1 MLNRRQLRIKALE
14 GVYAFDKSLD
24 KNIDF
29 QISYFLK
36 SNKNFFKL
44 YITCFSL
51 LKELHYFANEL
62 HSKNQKKYINKDSD
76 LSLNKFC
83 NNLVLKRVSSN
94 EFLSKKINDFSVN
107 YWESRSELISSI
119 WNDIIESDIS
129 IKYLKDEYNKSF
141 ELDKLYLTN
150 LFRKIIASNK
160 KLYDFFEDTEISWI
174 NDLPLVN
181 SLVLSSIKNSKK
193 SSKSLPLMMDIY
205 KNDEDAEF
213 GVKLL
218 KSVIDNKDMLQDHI
232 SKITLNWDNDRIAQI
247 DLILLQ
253 MCLAEFLFFKS
264 IPVKASIN
272 EYLEI
277 AKEYSSKKSNI
288 FINGILDKLS
298 KNLTKNGTLKKNKR
312 GMQ

>member
-51 LKELHYFANEL
+51 LKELHDFANEL

-94 EFLSKKINDFSVN
+94 EFLSKKINDFSVD

-129 IKYLKDEYNKSF
+129 IKYLNNENNKSF

-193 SSKSLPLMMDIY
+193 SSKSLPIMMDIY

-253 MCLAEFLFFKS
+253 MCLAEFLFFES
-264 IPVKASIN
+264 IPIKASIN

>member
-14 GVYAFDKSLD
+14 SVYAFDKSID

-51 LKELHYFANEL
+51 IKELHVFAKEL
-62 HSKNQKKYINKDSD
+62 HLKNKKKYISKDSD
-76 LSLNKFC
+76 LSLDKFC
-83 NNLVLKRVSSN
+83 NNLVLERISNN
-94 EFLSKKINDFSVN
+94 EFLLNKTRELSVD
-107 YWESRSELISSI
+107 YWETRSELISSI

-129 IKYLKDEYNKSF
+129 IKYLKDEKNNF
-141 ELDKLYLTN
+141 DLDKLYLTN
-150 LFRKIIASNK
+150 LFRKVIASNK

-193 SSKSLPLMMDIY
+193 SSISLSLMTDIY

-218 KSVIDNKDMLQDHI
+218 KSVINNKEILQEHI

-264 IPVKASIN
+264 IPIKASIN

-298 KNLTKNGTLKKNKR
+298 KDLTKNGTLKKNKR
-312 GMQ
+312 GLQ

>member
-14 GVYAFDKSLD
+14 SVYAFDKSLD

-51 LKELHYFANEL
+51 IKELHVFAKEL
-62 HSKNQKKYINKDSD
+62 HLKNKKKYISKDSD
-76 LSLNKFC
+76 LSLDKFC
-83 NNLVLKRVSSN
+83 NNLVLERISNN
-94 EFLSKKINDFSVN
+94 EFLLNKTRELSVD
-107 YWESRSELISSI
+107 YWETRSELISSI

-129 IKYLKDEYNKSF
+129 IKYLKDEKNNF
-141 ELDKLYLTN
+141 DLDKLYLTN
-150 LFRKIIASNK
+150 LFRKVIASNK

-193 SSKSLPLMMDIY
+193 SSISLSLMTDIY

-218 KSVIDNKDMLQDHI
+218 KSVINNKEILQEHI

-264 IPVKASIN
+264 IPIKASIN

-298 KNLTKNGTLKKNKR
+298 KDLTINGTLKKNKR
-312 GMQ
+312 GLQ

>member
-14 GVYAFDKSLD
+14 SVYAFDKSLD

-51 LKELHYFANEL
+51 IKELHVFAKEL
-62 HSKNQKKYINKDSD
+62 HLKNKKKYISKDSD
-76 LSLNKFC
+76 LSLDKFC
-83 NNLVLKRVSSN
+83 NNLVLERISN
-94 EFLSKKINDFSVN
+94 NEYLLNKTRELSVD
-107 YWESRSELISSI
+107 YWETRSELISSI

-129 IKYLKDEYNKSF
+129 IKYLKDEKNNF
-141 ELDKLYLTN
+141 DLDKLYLTN
-150 LFRKIIASNK
+150 LFRKVIASNK

-193 SSKSLPLMMDIY
+193 SSISLSLMTDIY
-205 KNDEDAEF
+205 KNEEDAEF

-218 KSVIDNKDMLQDHI
+218 KSVINNKEILQEHI

-264 IPVKASIN
+264 IPIKASIN

-298 KNLTKNGTLKKNKR
+298 KDLTKNGTLKKNKR
-312 GMQ
+312 GLQ

>member
-14 GVYAFDKSLD
+14 GVYAYDKSID

-51 LKELHYFANEL
+51 LKELHFFANEL
-62 HSKNQKKYINKDSD
+62 HIKNQKKYINKDSD
-76 LSLNKFC
+76 LLVENFSS
-83 NNLVLKRVSSN
+83 NLVLNQISN
-94 EFLSKKINDFSVN
+94 SDFLVKKIKDFGIN
-107 YWESRSELISSI
+107 YWENHSELIFSI

-129 IKYLKDEYNKSF
+129 TKYLNIKDNSF
-141 ELDKLYLTN
+141 ESDTSYLTN
-150 LFRKIIASNK
+150 LFRKVIASNK

-193 SSKSLPLMMDIY
+193 SSKNLPFMTDIY

-218 KSVIDNKDMLQDHI
+218 KSVINNKESLEDHI
-232 SKITLNWDNDRIAQI
+232 SKTTLNWDNDRIAQI

-298 KNLTKNGTLKKNKR
+298 KNLSENGTLKKNKR

>member
-14 GVYAFDKSLD
+14 GVYAYDKSID

-51 LKELHYFANEL
+51 LKELHFFANEL
-62 HSKNQKKYINKDSD
+62 HIKNQKKYINKDSD
-76 LSLNKFC
+76 LLVENFSS
-83 NNLVLKRVSSN
+83 NLVLNQISN
-94 EFLSKKINDFSVN
+94 SDFLVKKIKDFGIN
-107 YWESRSELISSI
+107 YWENHSELIFSI

-129 IKYLKDEYNKSF
+129 KKYLNIKDNSF
-141 ELDKLYLTN
+141 ESDTSYLTN
-150 LFRKIIASNK
+150 LFRKVIASNK

-193 SSKSLPLMMDIY
+193 SSKNLPFMTDIY

-218 KSVIDNKDMLQDHI
+218 KSVINNKESLEDHI
-232 SKITLNWDNDRIAQI
+232 SKTTLNWDNDRIAQI

-298 KNLTKNGTLKKNKR
+298 KNLSENGTLKKNKR

>member
-14 GVYAFDKSLD
+14 SVYAFDKSLD

-51 LKELHYFANEL
+51 IKELHVFAKEL
-62 HSKNQKKYINKDSD
+62 HLKNKKKYISKDSD
-76 LSLNKFC
+76 LSLDKFC
-83 NNLVLKRVSSN
+83 NNLVLERISNN
-94 EFLSKKINDFSVN
+94 EFLLNKTRELSVD
-107 YWESRSELISSI
+107 YWETRSELISSI

-129 IKYLKDEYNKSF
+129 IKYLKDEKNNF
-141 ELDKLYLTN
+141 DLDKLYLTN
-150 LFRKIIASNK
+150 LFRKVIASNK

-193 SSKSLPLMMDIY
+193 SSISLSLMTDIY

-218 KSVIDNKDMLQDHI
+218 KSVINNKEILQEHI

-264 IPVKASIN
+264 IPIKASIN

-298 KNLTKNGTLKKNKR
+298 KDLTKNGTLKKNKR
-312 GMQ
+312 GLQ

>member
-1 MLNRRQLRIKALE
+1 MESI
-14 GVYAFDKSLD
+14 YAFDKSLE

-51 LKELHYFANEL
+51 IKELHVFAKEL
-62 HSKNQKKYINKDSD
+62 HLKNKKKYISKDSD
-76 LSLNKFC
+76 LSLDKFC
-83 NNLVLKRVSSN
+83 NNLVLERISNN
-94 EFLSKKINDFSVN
+94 EFLLNKTRELSVD
-107 YWESRSELISSI
+107 YWETRSELISSI

-129 IKYLKDEYNKSF
+129 IKYLKDEKNNF
-141 ELDKLYLTN
+141 DLDKLYLTN
-150 LFRKIIASNK
+150 LFRKVIASNK

-193 SSKSLPLMMDIY
+193 SSISLSLMTDIY

-218 KSVIDNKDMLQDHI
+218 KSVINNKEILQEHI

-264 IPVKASIN
+264 IPIKASIN

-298 KNLTKNGTLKKNKR
+298 KDLTKNGTLKKNKR
-312 GMQ
+312 GLQ

>member
-1 MLNRRQLRIKALE
+1 M
-14 GVYAFDKSLD
+14 
-24 KNIDF
+24 
-29 QISYFLK
+29 
-36 SNKNFFKL
+36 
-44 YITCFSL
+44 
-51 LKELHYFANEL
+51 
-62 HSKNQKKYINKDSD
+62 
-76 LSLNKFC
+76 
-83 NNLVLKRVSSN
+83 
-94 EFLSKKINDFSVN
+94 ND
-107 YWESRSELISSI
+107 E
-119 WNDIIESDIS
+119 
-129 IKYLKDEYNKSF
+129 NKSF
-141 ELDKLYLTN
+141 ELDKSYLTN
-150 LFRKIIASNK
+150 LFRKVIASNK

-193 SSKSLPLMMDIY
+193 SSKNILLMTDIY

-218 KSVIDNKDMLQDHI
+218 KSVINNKETLQDYI

-247 DLILLQ
+247 DLILLE

-288 FINGILDKLS
+288 FISQLLS
-298 KNLTKNGTLKKNKR
+298 LFVTN
-312 GMQ
+312 

>member
-1 MLNRRQLRIKALE
+1 W
-14 GVYAFDKSLD
+14 YS
-24 KNIDF
+24 
-29 QISYFLK
+29 
-36 SNKNFFKL
+36 
-44 YITCFSL
+44 
-51 LKELHYFANEL
+51 H
-62 HSKNQKKYINKDSD
+62 
-76 LSLNKFC
+76 
-83 NNLVLKRVSSN
+83 
-94 EFLSKKINDFSVN
+94 
-107 YWESRSELISSI
+107 SELISSI
-119 WNDIIESDIS
+119 WNDIIESEIS
-129 IKYLKDEYNKSF
+129 FKFLNDENKSF
-141 ELDKLYLTN
+141 ELDKSYLTN
-150 LFRKIIASNK
+150 LFRKVIASNK

-193 SSKSLPLMMDIY
+193 SSKNILLMTDIY

-218 KSVIDNKDMLQDHI
+218 KSVINNKETLQDHI

-247 DLILLQ
+247 DLILLE

-298 KNLTKNGTLKKNKR
+298 KDLTKNGTIKKNKR

>member
-14 GVYAFDKSLD
+14 SVYAFDKSLD

-51 LKELHYFANEL
+51 IKELHVFAKEL
-62 HSKNQKKYINKDSD
+62 HLKNKKKYISKDSD
-76 LSLNKFC
+76 LSLDKFC
-83 NNLVLKRVSSN
+83 NNLVLERISN
-94 EFLSKKINDFSVN
+94 NEYLLNKTRELSVD
-107 YWESRSELISSI
+107 YWETRSELISSI

-129 IKYLKDEYNKSF
+129 IKYLKDEKNNF
-141 ELDKLYLTN
+141 DLDKLYLTN
-150 LFRKIIASNK
+150 LFRKVIASNK

-193 SSKSLPLMMDIY
+193 SSISLSLMTDIY

-218 KSVIDNKDMLQDHI
+218 KSVINNKEILQEHI

-264 IPVKASIN
+264 IPIKASIN

-298 KNLTKNGTLKKNKR
+298 KDLTKNGTLKKNKR
-312 GMQ
+312 GLQ

>member
-14 GVYAFDKSLD
+14 SVYAFDKSID

-51 LKELHYFANEL
+51 IKELHVFAKEL
-62 HSKNQKKYINKDSD
+62 HLKNKKKYISKDSD
-76 LSLNKFC
+76 LSLDKFC
-83 NNLVLKRVSSN
+83 NNLVLERISNN
-94 EFLSKKINDFSVN
+94 EFLLNKIRELSVD
-107 YWESRSELISSI
+107 YWETRSELISSI

-129 IKYLKDEYNKSF
+129 IKYLKDEKNNF
-141 ELDKLYLTN
+141 DLDKLYLTN
-150 LFRKIIASNK
+150 LFRKVIASNK

-193 SSKSLPLMMDIY
+193 SSISLSLMTDIY

-218 KSVIDNKDMLQDHI
+218 KSVINNKEILQEHI

-264 IPVKASIN
+264 IPIKASIN

-298 KNLTKNGTLKKNKR
+298 KDLTKNGTLKKNKR
-312 GMQ
+312 GLQ

>member
-14 GVYAFDKSLD
+14 GVYAYDKSID

-51 LKELHYFANEL
+51 LKELHFFANEL
-62 HSKNQKKYINKDSD
+62 HIKNQKKYINKDSD
-76 LSLNKFC
+76 LLVENFSS
-83 NNLVLKRVSSN
+83 NLVLNQISN
-94 EFLSKKINDFSVN
+94 SDFLVKKIKDFGIN
-107 YWESRSELISSI
+107 YWENHSELISSI

-129 IKYLKDEYNKSF
+129 TKYLKIKDNSF
-141 ELDKLYLTN
+141 ESDTSYLTN
-150 LFRKIIASNK
+150 LFRKVIASNK

-193 SSKSLPLMMDIY
+193 SSKNLPFMTDIY

-218 KSVIDNKDMLQDHI
+218 KSVINNKESLEDHI
-232 SKITLNWDNDRIAQI
+232 SKTTLNWDNDRIAQI

-298 KNLTKNGTLKKNKR
+298 KNLSENGTLKKNKR

>member
-51 LKELHYFANEL
+51 LKELHDFANEL

-129 IKYLKDEYNKSF
+129 IKYLNDENNKSF
-141 ELDKLYLTN
+141 ELDKFYLTN

-160 KLYDFFEDTEISWI
+160 KLYDFFETPNWTIWDTNWMI
-174 NDLPLVN
+174 NKTF
-181 SLVLSSIKNSKK
+181 VLI
-193 SSKSLPLMMDIY
+193 L
-205 KNDEDAEF
+205 F
-213 GVKLL
+213 LL
-218 KSVIDNKDMLQDHI
+218 
-232 SKITLNWDNDRIAQI
+232 IT
-247 DLILLQ
+247 LILLRNKYYI
-253 MCLAEFLFFKS
+253 LRL
-264 IPVKASIN
+264 N
-272 EYLEI
+272 
-277 AKEYSSKKSNI
+277 KK
-288 FINGILDKLS
+288 
-298 KNLTKNGTLKKNKR
+298 
-312 GMQ
+312 

>member
-14 GVYAFDKSLD
+14 GVYAYDKSID

-51 LKELHYFANEL
+51 LKELHFFANEL
-62 HSKNQKKYINKDSD
+62 HIKNQKKYINKDSD
-76 LSLNKFC
+76 LLVENFSS
-83 NNLVLKRVSSN
+83 NLVLNQISN
-94 EFLSKKINDFSVN
+94 SDFLVKKIKDFGIN
-107 YWESRSELISSI
+107 YWENHSELISSI

-129 IKYLKDEYNKSF
+129 TKYLNIKDNSF
-141 ELDKLYLTN
+141 ESDTSYLTN
-150 LFRKIIASNK
+150 LFRKVIASNK

-193 SSKSLPLMMDIY
+193 SSKNLPFMTDIY

-218 KSVIDNKDMLQDHI
+218 KSVINNKESLEDHI
-232 SKITLNWDNDRIAQI
+232 SKTTLNWDNDRIAQI

-298 KNLTKNGTLKKNKR
+298 KNLSENGTLKKNKR

>member
-14 GVYAFDKSLD
+14 SVYAFDKSLD

-51 LKELHYFANEL
+51 IKELHVFAKEL
-62 HSKNQKKYINKDSD
+62 HLKNKKKYISKDSD
-76 LSLNKFC
+76 LSLDKFC
-83 NNLVLKRVSSN
+83 NNLVLERISNN
-94 EFLSKKINDFSVN
+94 EFLLNKIRELSVD
-107 YWESRSELISSI
+107 YWETRSELISSI

-129 IKYLKDEYNKSF
+129 IKYLKDEKNNF
-141 ELDKLYLTN
+141 DLDKLYLTN
-150 LFRKIIASNK
+150 LFRKVIASNK

-193 SSKSLPLMMDIY
+193 SSISLSLMTDIY

-218 KSVIDNKDMLQDHI
+218 KSVINNKEILQEHI

-264 IPVKASIN
+264 IPIKASIN

-298 KNLTKNGTLKKNKR
+298 KDLTKNGTLKKNKR
-312 GMQ
+312 GLQ

>member
-14 GVYAFDKSLD
+14 SVYAFDKSLD

-51 LKELHYFANEL
+51 IKELHVFAKEL
-62 HSKNQKKYINKDSD
+62 HLKNKKKYISKDSD
-76 LSLNKFC
+76 LSLDKFC
-83 NNLVLKRVSSN
+83 NNLVLERISNN
-94 EFLSKKINDFSVN
+94 EFLLNKTRELSVD
-107 YWESRSELISSI
+107 YWETRSELISSI

-129 IKYLKDEYNKSF
+129 IKYLKDEKNNF
-141 ELDKLYLTN
+141 DLDKLYLTN
-150 LFRKIIASNK
+150 LFRKVIASNK

-193 SSKSLPLMMDIY
+193 SSISLSLMTDIY
-205 KNDEDAEF
+205 KNEEDAEF

-218 KSVIDNKDMLQDHI
+218 KSVINNKEILQEHI

-264 IPVKASIN
+264 IPIKASIN

-298 KNLTKNGTLKKNKR
+298 KDLTKNGTLKKNKR
-312 GMQ
+312 GLQ

>member
-14 GVYAFDKSLD
+14 SVYAFDKSLD

-51 LKELHYFANEL
+51 IKELHVFAKEL
-62 HSKNQKKYINKDSD
+62 HLKNKKKYISKDSD
-76 LSLNKFC
+76 LSLDKFC
-83 NNLVLKRVSSN
+83 NNLVLERISNN
-94 EFLSKKINDFSVN
+94 EFLINKIRELSVD
-107 YWESRSELISSI
+107 YWETRSELISSI

-129 IKYLKDEYNKSF
+129 IKYLKDEKNNF
-141 ELDKLYLTN
+141 DLDKLYLTN
-150 LFRKIIASNK
+150 LFRKVIASNK

-193 SSKSLPLMMDIY
+193 SSISLSLMTDIY

-218 KSVIDNKDMLQDHI
+218 KSVINNKEILQEHI

-264 IPVKASIN
+264 IPIKASIN

-298 KNLTKNGTLKKNKR
+298 KDLTKNGTLKKNKR
-312 GMQ
+312 GLQ

>member
-14 GVYAFDKSLD
+14 GVYAYDKSID

-29 QISYFLK
+29 QISYFFFFY
-36 SNKNFFKL
+36 KNFFKL

-51 LKELHYFANEL
+51 LKELHFFANEL
-62 HSKNQKKYINKDSD
+62 HIKNQKKYINKDSD
-76 LSLNKFC
+76 LLVENFSS
-83 NNLVLKRVSSN
+83 NLVLNQISN
-94 EFLSKKINDFSVN
+94 SDFLVKKIKDFGIN
-107 YWESRSELISSI
+107 YWENHSELISSI

-129 IKYLKDEYNKSF
+129 TKYLKIKDNSF
-141 ELDKLYLTN
+141 ESDTSYLTN
-150 LFRKIIASNK
+150 LFRKVIASNK

-193 SSKSLPLMMDIY
+193 SSKNLPFMTDIY

-218 KSVIDNKDMLQDHI
+218 KSVINNKESLEDHI
-232 SKITLNWDNDRIAQI
+232 SKTTLNWDNDRIAQI

-298 KNLTKNGTLKKNKR
+298 KNLSENGTLKKNKR